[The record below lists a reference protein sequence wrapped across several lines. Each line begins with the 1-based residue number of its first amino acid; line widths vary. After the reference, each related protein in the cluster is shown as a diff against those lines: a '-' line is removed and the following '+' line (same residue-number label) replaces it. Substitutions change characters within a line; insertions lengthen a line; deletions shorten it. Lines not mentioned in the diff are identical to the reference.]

1 MYLIFQKIFL
11 KNDKADFA
19 VSRAGASTLMG
30 IMCKQFPTFFIPFKY
45 AAADHQYYNA
55 KALFD
60 KNLCFLQREEEL
72 DEEYFFEAINSD
84 IHKISI
90 ELISSINSN
99 AISLIVDII
108 LKDNK

>member
-1 MYLIFQKIFL
+1 MPLPMAGIL
-11 KNDKADFA
+11 K
-19 VSRAGASTLMG
+19 
-30 IMCKQFPTFFIPFKY
+30 
-45 AAADHQYYNA
+45 
-55 KALFD
+55 
-60 KNLCFLQREEEL
+60 REEEL
-72 DEEYFFEAINSD
+72 NEEYFFEAINSD